1 MKARLE
7 GNMGKN
13 DEMAGFADA
22 DEEFGAGDPPI
33 NWARLEEV
41 AAVFAEMEPLDALRA
56 IYGEKLDVPS

>member
-1 MKARLE
+1 MKLRLE
-7 GNMGKN
+7 GHMGKN

-41 AAVFAEMEPLDALRA
+41 AAVFAGMEPLAALEA
-56 IYGEKLDVPS
+56 IYGEKLEIPQ

>member
-1 MKARLE
+1 MKLRLE
-7 GNMGKN
+7 GHMGKN

-41 AAVFAEMEPLDALRA
+41 AAVFAEMEPLAALQA
-56 IYGEKLDVPS
+56 IYGEKLEIPA